1 MPVGLKLWRL
11 KPGSYIINQGE
22 QIGGEDQMLKRYK
35 WEEAKTVKIT
45 HKAEGPT
52 VMVPPGK
59 VWCVD
64 LRLDQPISV
73 PATAPDMAIGKTDV
87 ASTKDGMKVTVHNI
101 GNADAKPFTVALQQK
116 VNGAWKTVSE
126 QTVSSLSMPKNFV
139 PSTKTVA
146 FKTTAKSGYRIA
158 IDSSDKQ
165 YELCETNNSMTIN
178 QKP

>member
-1 MPVGLKLWRL
+1 MPGERADQNRYSWDGQTNFKLLHRADTI
-11 KPGSYIINQGE
+11 YV
-22 QIGGEDQMLKRYK
+22 
-35 WEEAKTVKIT
+35 T
-45 HKAEGPT
+45 
-52 VMVPPGK
+52 VPPHK
-59 VWCVD
+59 EWVVD
-64 LRLDQPISV
+64 LRLGEPIKV
-73 PATAPDMAIGKTDV
+73 PATAPDLAIGKNDV
-87 ASTKDGMKVTVHNI
+87 VSSKDGMKVTVHNV
-101 GNADAKPFTVALQQK
+101 GNADAKPFAVALQQK
-116 VNGAWKTVSE
+116 INGAWKTVSE